1 MHNPFRKETPA
12 IDDLISILFVAI
24 DELSTS
30 IQELKAEVDDLTDIV
45 EDNLD

>member
-1 MHNPFRKETPA
+1 MHNPFRKNPPV

-30 IQELKAEVDDLTDIV
+30 IQELKAEVDDLTDFV